1 MIKRHVRFAFCFF
14 WAVAAATTAASR
26 PTQIVEKQ
34 TDAGTYVLIANERS
48 LYWNEKEASQAEITC
63 LDQCLESWMPFEA
76 MPSQSGSGVWS
87 IIPRPD
93 GIRQWAY
100 AGKPIYTFV
109 GDTFPGARLG
119 DGASQGA
126 WQLLFEFR
134 DIPAVMKIEPTILGY
149 VLADHDGQTLYFR
162 KGSSNETLGVDYAI
176 DKPWRPFEAP
186 RLALDQG
193 DWTTQPLD
201 GATRQ
206 WAYKGKRLYTFAKDV
221 DPYDVHGH
229 GVGDIWSAVILEK
242 APALPT
248 WMTVQW
254 TDIGLAYADAD
265 GLTLYAPRHIGR
277 IRSAQTCPEDC
288 MKENWRTVLAK
299 PGEKSSGN
307 WIIRENDN
315 GQRQWSYKG
324 KFVYTHKKD
333 QGPGDIKG
341 NGIGVGYRIGDGW
354 RLIPFEPVFR
364 RSSS

>member
-1 MIKRHVRFAFCFF
+1 MIKQHLRFAFFLF
-14 WAVAAATTAASR
+14 WAVVTATTAASS
-26 PTQIVEKQ
+26 PTQVVEKQ
-34 TDAGTYVLIANERS
+34 TDAGTYVLTANERS

-63 LDQCLESWMPFEA
+63 LDQCLENWMPFEA
-76 MPSQSGSGVWS
+76 SPGQSGTGDWS
-87 IIPRPD
+87 IITRPD
-93 GIRQWAY
+93 GILQWVY
-100 AGKPIYTFV
+100 QGKPIYMFV

-126 WQLLFEFR
+126 WQLLFTFR
-134 DIPAVMKIEPTILGY
+134 DVPAVMKIEPTFLGY

-162 KGSSNETLGVDYAI
+162 DSDINESPEAVAI
-176 DKPWRPFEAP
+176 NDKLWQPFEAP
-186 RLALDQG
+186 RLAIDQG
-193 DWTTQPLD
+193 DWTIVPLD
-201 GATRQ
+201 GAARQ
-206 WAYKGKRLYTFAKDV
+206 WAYKGKELYTFAKDI
-221 DPYDVHGH
+221 DPYDVRGH
-229 GVGDIWSAVILEK
+229 GVDGIWLAVILEK

-277 IRSAQTCPEDC
+277 ILSAQTCPEDC
-288 MKENWRTVLAK
+288 MNENWRMVLAK
-299 PGEKSSGN
+299 PGEKSAGN
-307 WIIRENDN
+307 WIIRKNDS
-315 GQRQWSYKG
+315 GELQWSYKG
-324 KFVYTHKKD
+324 KLVYTNKKD